1 MVFLGPNSIGSV
13 YGPSGGISNSLPRS
27 RHELLWAF
35 ADGPEMNGPS
45 LGQLSDVSEA
55 EHVPVW
61 YIAEST
67 RLVAGAVPEP
77 GHSAS

>member
-1 MVFLGPNSIGSV
+1 
-13 YGPSGGISNSLPRS
+13 
-27 RHELLWAF
+27 
-35 ADGPEMNGPS
+35 MNGPS